1 MHGPITELVLTHDF
15 VVDGNPSSSKVKRNE
30 CPASRT
36 GVRYDTSCWSRSS
49 FGTALIEVETRA
61 STRGT
66 LDLRAD
72 LRILYAQGGP
82 WHETQWPA
90 KSGR

>member
-1 MHGPITELVLTHDF
+1 MFYDVLATVRYTTLWGIT
-15 VVDGNPSSSKVKRNE
+15 
-30 CPASRT
+30 SRT

-90 KSGR
+90 RSGR